1 MTVMADETKPTVH
14 EALAAVMASL
24 PGIGKGAKSP
34 EGYSYRGI
42 EAITKHLQ
50 PLLAQHGVLIVPK
63 AEVLAT
69 VPSPAMKDGWQD
81 IVMRVEWTI
90 YGPDGTHIEAVTNG
104 IGRDR
109 SDKGSNKAQTQAFKY
124 LLLHLFCIADAKD
137 DADGHT
143 YEDQRRPEWQGAT
156 GEQVAEF
163 AGVWEQL
170 SELRKKEY
178 QAWRAKHKI
187 PKLPQASYEQA
198 IRAIEAVRGLLP
210 KSDSGESGVR
220 EVPDDTPSET
230 EQESSVDSS
239 PESTTEQEQM
249 L

>member
-1 MTVMADETKPTVH
+1 MTENTANTGEITTVMVDATPKSIYR
-14 EALAAVMASL
+14 ALAAITTEL
-24 PGIGKGAKSP
+24 PSIGKGDKSP

-42 EAITKHLQ
+42 EAVTKHLQ
-50 PLLAQHGVLIVPK
+50 PLLAKHGVVIVPK

-81 IVMRVEWTI
+81 VLMRVEWTI
-90 YGPDGTHIEAVTNG
+90 YGPDGTSIQAVTNG

-143 YEDQRRPEWQGAT
+143 YESDRRPEGVVST

-163 AGVWEQL
+163 NEVKDSL
-170 SELRKKEY
+170 SEIRLEELRGWFKKHRVPKIENATY
-178 QAWRAKHKI
+178 DQAN
-187 PKLPQASYEQA
+187 
-198 IRAIEAVRGLLP
+198 RAIEAARALLP
-210 KSDSGESGVR
+210 RGDQPE
-220 EVPDDTPSET
+220 DTEPAK
-230 EQESSVDSS
+230 
-239 PESTTEQEQM
+239 
-249 L
+249 